1 MKGHLP
7 RTPTLPAEGL
17 SRATGARVFVKY
29 ETMHAIGAFKERG
42 AFTRLAALSES
53 ERRRGVVAMSAGN
66 HAQAVARHASLM
78 GTPAVIV
85 MPEAT
90 PTVKVDNTRGF
101 GARIVLKGQTLA
113 ESQKEALRIAADERR
128 TLVHPYDDPLIMAGQ
143 GTVGLE
149 MLADCPDLDAIVV
162 PIGGGGLISGIAVAA
177 KTLKPGIEIVGVQ
190 TQLYPSFVN
199 ALRGEKRPVGGA
211 TLAEGIA
218 VKTVGRLTLPVV
230 RALVDDILLVDE
242 VAIEEAVNLYAT
254 EARVLAEGAGAAGL
268 AALLRHRERFAR
280 RRVGLV
286 LCGGNIDARILAS
299 VMVRALERADR
310 ILSFRVTGQD
320 RPGLLGRI
328 AMVLGQNGANIL
340 EVQHGRLFLDVP
352 AKGVSIDFTVEARG
366 REHAK
371 TVLAAL
377 KKNGLNPQRLDPRG
391 LGETAY

>member
-1 MKGHLP
+1 
-7 RTPTLPAEGL
+7 
-17 SRATGARVFVKY
+17 
-29 ETMHAIGAFKERG
+29 
-42 AFTRLAALSES
+42 
-53 ERRRGVVAMSAGN
+53 
-66 HAQAVARHASLM
+66 
-78 GTPAVIV
+78 
-85 MPEAT
+85 
-90 PTVKVDNTRGF
+90 
-101 GARIVLKGQTLA
+101 
-113 ESQKEALRIAADERR
+113 
-128 TLVHPYDDPLIMAGQ
+128 
-143 GTVGLE
+143 
-149 MLADCPDLDAIVV
+149 MLADFPDLDAIVV

-371 TVLAAL
+371 AVLAAL